1 MLLPL
6 IQTLFDIALLRK
18 GPQDI
23 PRSSILLIFAI
34 LLWLAGL
41 LCQLALIPQI
51 NESDFML
58 ELFSLLIGVTCY
70 AMVLI
75 SFGQAPRLTQTLTA
89 ILGCGALVAFA
100 FTVVYVILN
109 AIGSQMLMF
118 IAVWTVVLWSISIKG
133 HIIASA
139 INSHWYAGLAIA
151 VSVFILQHI
160 VHAYISA
167 G

>member
-1 MLLPL
+1 MLPL

-18 GPQDI
+18 GPQNI

-34 LLWLAGL
+34 LLWLGGL

-51 NESDFML
+51 DESDFML

-70 AMVLI
+70 AMVVI
-75 SFGQAPRLTQTLTA
+75 AFGQAPRLTQTLTA
-89 ILGCGALVAFA
+89 ILGCGALMAFV
-100 FTVVYVILN
+100 FTVIYVILN
-109 AIGSQMLMF
+109 AIGSPILML
-118 IAVWTVVLWSISIKG
+118 IAVWTLVLWSISIKG
-133 HIIASA
+133 HIVASA

>member
-1 MLLPL
+1 M
-6 IQTLFDIALLRK
+6 
-18 GPQDI
+18 
-23 PRSSILLIFAI
+23 
-34 LLWLAGL
+34 
-41 LCQLALIPQI
+41 
-51 NESDFML
+51 
-58 ELFSLLIGVTCY
+58 
-70 AMVLI
+70 
-75 SFGQAPRLTQTLTA
+75 TQTLTA

-100 FTVVYVILN
+100 FTVIYVILN
-109 AIGSQMLMF
+109 AIGSPILML
-118 IAVWTVVLWSISIKG
+118 IAVWTLVLWSISIKG